1 MFIILFSF
9 IFRFQRR
16 RRTSGWSEKEVT
28 VAAKQKAEVEEDLKM
43 AAEVDTAKHELDR
56 LTLIHAEAKSLL
68 DSFNPVHGEIAGREK
83 KASVASY
90 VEGNRI
96 DHKPDFFLPY
106 VGIKDYCRVS
116 QSIICY

>member
-43 AAEVDTAKHELDR
+43 AAEVATAKHELDR

-68 DSFNPVHGEIAGREK
+68 DLTRSMERLREERRRQ
-83 KASVASY
+83 VW
-90 VEGNRI
+90 R
-96 DHKPDFFLPY
+96 HM
-106 VGIKDYCRVS
+106 
-116 QSIICY
+116 